1 MGQKSVMIKQ
11 NEGLGIF
18 LMVITTIVFAS
29 QDGLSKYL
37 ATEYN
42 VYMVVMI
49 RYWFFAAF
57 IMTISSR
64 KPGGVKQ
71 VAKTKTPLLQIFRS
85 LVLVAEMC
93 VTVLAFTLLGLA
105 ETHAIFASYPL
116 IIAMLSG
123 PILGEHVGWRRW
135 LAICVG
141 FFGILIILNPG
152 NGIFSPY
159 ALVPLAGAI
168 LFALYGLLTRYA
180 GQYDKSS
187 TSFFWTGTVGCIA
200 MTAIGL
206 NFWDP
211 VSQADW
217 SIMLILSASGMLG
230 HFLLIKCYEV
240 AEASAVQPFAYL
252 QLIWASL
259 IGVIIFGEKITTNVL
274 LGACII
280 VGAGLFTLW
289 RERKVS

>member
-1 MGQKSVMIKQ
+1 MTKQ
-11 NEGLGIF
+11 NERLGIL
-18 LMVITTIVFAS
+18 LMIITTIVFAS

-57 IMTISSR
+57 VISVSSQ
-64 KPGGVKQ
+64 KTGGIKR
-71 VAKTKTPLLQIFRS
+71 VAKTKSPILQICRS
-85 LVLVAEMC
+85 LILVAEMC
-93 VTVLAFTLLGLA
+93 ITILAFTLLGLA

-123 PILGEHVGWRRW
+123 PILGEYVGWRRW

-141 FFGILIILNPG
+141 FIGILIILNPG

-168 LFALYGLLTRYA
+168 LFALYGLLTRYV
-180 GQYDKSS
+180 GQYDNSS
-187 TSFFWTGTVGCIA
+187 TSFFWTGVVGSIA
-200 MTAIGL
+200 MTIIGL
-206 NFWDP
+206 NYWDP
-211 VSQADW
+211 VSKSDW
-217 SIMLILSASGMLG
+217 SIMLLLSASGVVG
-230 HFLLIKCYEV
+230 HYLLIKCYEV

-252 QLIWASL
+252 QLIWASM
-259 IGVIIFGEKITTNVL
+259 IGIIIFGEQITTNVL
-274 LGACII
+274 VGACII

>member
-1 MGQKSVMIKQ
+1 MTKQ
-11 NEGLGIF
+11 NERLGIL
-18 LMVITTIVFAS
+18 LMIITTIVFAS

-57 IMTISSR
+57 VISMSSR
-64 KPGGVKQ
+64 RTDGIKR
-71 VAKTKTPLLQIFRS
+71 VAKTKSPILQIFRS
-85 LVLVAEMC
+85 LILVAEMC
-93 VTVLAFTLLGLA
+93 ITILAFTLLGLA

-123 PILGEHVGWRRW
+123 PILGEYVGWRRW

-141 FFGILIILNPG
+141 FIGILIILNPG

-168 LFALYGLLTRYA
+168 LFALYGLLTRYV
-180 GQYDKSS
+180 GQYDNSS
-187 TSFFWTGTVGCIA
+187 TSFFWTGVVGSIA
-200 MTAIGL
+200 MTVVGL

-211 VSQADW
+211 VSKSDW
-217 SIMLILSASGMLG
+217 SIMLLLSASGVVG
-230 HFLLIKCYEV
+230 HYLLIKCYEV

-252 QLIWASL
+252 QLIWASM
-259 IGVIIFGEKITTNVL
+259 IGIIIFGEQITTNVL
-274 LGACII
+274 IGACII

>member
-1 MGQKSVMIKQ
+1 MTKQ
-11 NEGLGIF
+11 NERLGIL
-18 LMVITTIVFAS
+18 LMIITTIVFAS

-57 IMTISSR
+57 VISMSSQR
-64 KPGGVKQ
+64 TGGIKR
-71 VAKTKTPLLQIFRS
+71 VAKTKSPILQIFRS
-85 LVLVAEMC
+85 LILVAEMC
-93 VTVLAFTLLGLA
+93 ITILAFTLLGLA

-123 PILGEHVGWRRW
+123 PILGEYVGWRRW

-141 FFGILIILNPG
+141 FTGILIILNPG

-159 ALVPLAGAI
+159 ALVPLVGAI
-168 LFALYGLLTRYA
+168 LFALYGLLTRYV
-180 GQYDKSS
+180 GQYDNSS
-187 TSFFWTGTVGCIA
+187 TSFFWTGVVGSIA
-200 MTAIGL
+200 MTIIGL
-206 NFWDP
+206 NYWDP
-211 VSQADW
+211 VSKSDW
-217 SIMLILSASGMLG
+217 SIMLLLSASGVVG
-230 HFLLIKCYEV
+230 HYLLIKCYEV

-252 QLIWASL
+252 QLIWASM
-259 IGVIIFGEKITTNVL
+259 IGIIIFGEQITTNVL
-274 LGACII
+274 IGACII

>member
-1 MGQKSVMIKQ
+1 MTKQ
-11 NEGLGIF
+11 NERLGIL
-18 LMVITTIVFAS
+18 LMIITTIVFAS

-57 IMTISSR
+57 VISMSSR
-64 KPGGVKQ
+64 GTGGIKHI
-71 VAKTKTPLLQIFRS
+71 AKTKSPLLQIFRS
-85 LVLVAEMC
+85 LILVAEMC
-93 VTVLAFTLLGLA
+93 ITILAFTLLGLA

-123 PILGEHVGWRRW
+123 PILGEYVGWRRW
-135 LAICVG
+135 LAISVG
-141 FFGILIILNPG
+141 FIGILIILNPG

-168 LFALYGLLTRYA
+168 LFALYGLLTRYV
-180 GQYDKSS
+180 GQYDNSS
-187 TSFFWTGTVGCIA
+187 TSFFWTGVVGSIA
-200 MTAIGL
+200 MTVVGL

-211 VSQADW
+211 VSKSDW
-217 SIMLILSASGMLG
+217 SIMLLLSASGVVG
-230 HFLLIKCYEV
+230 HYLLIKCYEV

-252 QLIWASL
+252 QLIWASM
-259 IGVIIFGEKITTNVL
+259 IGIIIFEEQITTNVL
-274 LGACII
+274 IGACII

>member
-1 MGQKSVMIKQ
+1 MTKQ
-11 NEGLGIF
+11 NERLGIL
-18 LMVITTIVFAS
+18 LMIITTIVFAS

-57 IMTISSR
+57 VISVSSQ
-64 KPGGVKQ
+64 KTGGIKR
-71 VAKTKTPLLQIFRS
+71 VAKTKSPILQIFRS
-85 LVLVAEMC
+85 VILVAEMC
-93 VTVLAFTLLGLA
+93 ITILAFTLLGLA

-123 PILGEHVGWRRW
+123 PILGEYVGWRRW
-135 LAICVG
+135 LAISVG
-141 FFGILIILNPG
+141 FIGILIILNPG

-168 LFALYGLLTRYA
+168 LFALYGLLTRYV
-180 GQYDKSS
+180 GQYDSSS
-187 TSFFWTGTVGCIA
+187 TSFFWTGVVGSIA
-200 MTAIGL
+200 MTVVGL

-211 VSQADW
+211 VSKSDW
-217 SIMLILSASGMLG
+217 SIMLLLSASGVVG
-230 HFLLIKCYEV
+230 HYLLIKCYEV

-252 QLIWASL
+252 QLIWASM
-259 IGVIIFGEKITTNVL
+259 IGIIIFGEQITTNVL
-274 LGACII
+274 IGACII

>member
-1 MGQKSVMIKQ
+1 MTKQ
-11 NEGLGIF
+11 NERLGIL
-18 LMVITTIVFAS
+18 LMIITTIVFAS

-57 IMTISSR
+57 VISMSSR
-64 KPGGVKQ
+64 RTGGIKR
-71 VAKTKTPLLQIFRS
+71 VAKTKSPILQIFRS
-85 LVLVAEMC
+85 LILVAEMC
-93 VTVLAFTLLGLA
+93 ITILAFTLLGLA

-123 PILGEHVGWRRW
+123 PILGEYVGWRRW

-141 FFGILIILNPG
+141 FIGILIILNPG

-168 LFALYGLLTRYA
+168 LFAIYGLLTRYV
-180 GQYDKSS
+180 GQYDDSS
-187 TSFFWTGTVGCIA
+187 TSFYWTGVVGSIA
-200 MTAIGL
+200 MTVIGL

-211 VSQADW
+211 VSRSDW
-217 SIMLILSASGMLG
+217 SVMLLLSASGVVG
-230 HFLLIKCYEV
+230 HYLLIKCYEV
-240 AEASAVQPFAYL
+240 AEASAIQPFAYL
-252 QLIWASL
+252 QLIWASM
-259 IGVIIFGEKITTNVL
+259 IGIIIFGEQITTNVL
-274 LGACII
+274 IGACII

-289 RERKVS
+289 RERKES

>member
-1 MGQKSVMIKQ
+1 MTKQ
-11 NEGLGIF
+11 NERLGIL
-18 LMVITTIVFAS
+18 LMIITTIVFAS

-57 IMTISSR
+57 VISMSSR
-64 KPGGVKQ
+64 RTGGIKR
-71 VAKTKTPLLQIFRS
+71 VAKTKSPILQIFRS
-85 LVLVAEMC
+85 LILVAEMC
-93 VTVLAFTLLGLA
+93 ITILAFTLLGLA

-123 PILGEHVGWRRW
+123 PILGEYVGWRRW
-135 LAICVG
+135 LAISVG
-141 FFGILIILNPG
+141 FIGILIILNPG

-168 LFALYGLLTRYA
+168 LFALYGLLTRYV
-180 GQYDKSS
+180 GQYDNSS
-187 TSFFWTGTVGCIA
+187 TSFFWTGVVGSIA
-200 MTAIGL
+200 MTVIGL

-211 VSQADW
+211 VSRSDW
-217 SIMLILSASGMLG
+217 SIMLLLSASGVVG
-230 HFLLIKCYEV
+230 HYLLIKCYEV

-252 QLIWASL
+252 QLIWASM
-259 IGVIIFGEKITTNVL
+259 IGIIIFGEQITTNVL
-274 LGACII
+274 IGACII

>member
-1 MGQKSVMIKQ
+1 MINQ
-11 NEGLGIF
+11 NERLGIF

-57 IMTISSR
+57 VMTISSR

-85 LVLVAEMC
+85 LILVAEMC
-93 VTVLAFTLLGLA
+93 VTILAFTLLGLA

-180 GQYDKSS
+180 GQYDNSS
-187 TSFFWTGTVGCIA
+187 TSFFWTGIVGCIA

-211 VSQADW
+211 VSQGDW

-259 IGVIIFGEKITTNVL
+259 IGIIIFGEQITTNVL
-274 LGACII
+274 IGACII

>member
-1 MGQKSVMIKQ
+1 MTKQ
-11 NEGLGIF
+11 NERLGIL
-18 LMVITTIVFAS
+18 LMIITTIVFAS

-57 IMTISSR
+57 VISMSSR
-64 KPGGVKQ
+64 RTGGIKR
-71 VAKTKTPLLQIFRS
+71 VAKTKSPILQIFRS
-85 LVLVAEMC
+85 LILVAEVC

-123 PILGEHVGWRRW
+123 PILGEYVGWRRW
-135 LAICVG
+135 LAISVG
-141 FFGILIILNPG
+141 FIGILIILNPG

-168 LFALYGLLTRYA
+168 LFALYGLLTRYV
-180 GQYDKSS
+180 GQYDNSS
-187 TSFFWTGTVGCIA
+187 TSFFWTGVVGSIA
-200 MTAIGL
+200 MTVVGL

-211 VSQADW
+211 VSKSDW
-217 SIMLILSASGMLG
+217 SIMLLLSASGVVG
-230 HFLLIKCYEV
+230 HYLLIKCYEV

-252 QLIWASL
+252 QLIWASM
-259 IGVIIFGEKITTNVL
+259 IGIIIFGEQITTNVL
-274 LGACII
+274 IGACII

>member
-1 MGQKSVMIKQ
+1 MTKQ
-11 NEGLGIF
+11 NERLGIL
-18 LMVITTIVFAS
+18 LMIITTIVFAS

-57 IMTISSR
+57 VISMSSR
-64 KPGGVKQ
+64 RTGGIKR
-71 VAKTKTPLLQIFRS
+71 VAKTKSPILQIFRS
-85 LVLVAEMC
+85 LILVAEMC
-93 VTVLAFTLLGLA
+93 ITILAFTLLGLA

-123 PILGEHVGWRRW
+123 PILGEYVGWRRW

-141 FFGILIILNPG
+141 FIGILIILNPG

-168 LFALYGLLTRYA
+168 LFAIYGLLTRYV
-180 GQYDKSS
+180 GQYDDSS
-187 TSFFWTGTVGCIA
+187 TSFYWTGVVGSIA
-200 MTAIGL
+200 MTVIGL
-206 NFWDP
+206 NLWDP
-211 VSQADW
+211 VSRADW
-217 SIMLILSASGMLG
+217 SVMLLLSASGVVG
-230 HFLLIKCYEV
+230 HYLLIKCYEV
-240 AEASAVQPFAYL
+240 AEASAIQPFAYL
-252 QLIWASL
+252 QLIWASM
-259 IGVIIFGEKITTNVL
+259 IGIIIFGEQITTNVL
-274 LGACII
+274 IGACII

-289 RERKVS
+289 RERKVN

>member
-1 MGQKSVMIKQ
+1 MIKQ
-11 NEGLGIF
+11 NERLGIF

-57 IMTISSR
+57 VMTISSR

-85 LVLVAEMC
+85 LLLVAEMC
-93 VTVLAFTLLGLA
+93 VTILAFTLLGLA

-180 GQYDKSS
+180 GQYDNSS
-187 TSFFWTGTVGCIA
+187 TSFFWTGIIGCIA

-211 VSQADW
+211 VSRADW

-252 QLIWASL
+252 QLIWASI
-259 IGVIIFGEKITTNVL
+259 IGIIIFGEQITTNVFI
-274 LGACII
+274 GACII

>member
-1 MGQKSVMIKQ
+1 MIKQ
-11 NEGLGIF
+11 NERLGIF
-18 LMVITTIVFAS
+18 LMVTTTIVFAS

-64 KPGGVKQ
+64 KPGGIKQ

-152 NGIFSPY
+152 YGIFSPY

-180 GQYDKSS
+180 GQYDNSS
-187 TSFFWTGTVGCIA
+187 TSFFWTGIVGCIA

-230 HFLLIKCYEV
+230 HFLLIKCYEL

>member
-1 MGQKSVMIKQ
+1 MIKQ
-11 NEGLGIF
+11 NERLGIY
-18 LMVITTIVFAS
+18 LMVATTIVFAS

-64 KPGGVKQ
+64 KPGGIKQ

>member
-1 MGQKSVMIKQ
+1 MTKQ
-11 NEGLGIF
+11 NERLGIL
-18 LMVITTIVFAS
+18 LMIITTIVFAS

-57 IMTISSR
+57 VISMSSQR
-64 KPGGVKQ
+64 TGGIKR
-71 VAKTKTPLLQIFRS
+71 VAKTKSPILQIFRS
-85 LVLVAEMC
+85 LILVAEMC
-93 VTVLAFTLLGLA
+93 ITILAFTLLGLA

-123 PILGEHVGWRRW
+123 PILGEYVGWRRW
-135 LAICVG
+135 LAISVG
-141 FFGILIILNPG
+141 FIGILIILNPG

-168 LFALYGLLTRYA
+168 LFALYGLLTRYV
-180 GQYDKSS
+180 GQYDNSS
-187 TSFFWTGTVGCIA
+187 TSFFWTGVVGSIA
-200 MTAIGL
+200 MTIIGL
-206 NFWDP
+206 NYWDP
-211 VSQADW
+211 VSKSDW
-217 SIMLILSASGMLG
+217 SIMLLLSASGVVG
-230 HFLLIKCYEV
+230 HYLLIKCYEV

-252 QLIWASL
+252 QLIWASM
-259 IGVIIFGEKITTNVL
+259 IGIIIFGEQITTNVL
-274 LGACII
+274 IGACII

>member
-1 MGQKSVMIKQ
+1 MTKQ
-11 NEGLGIF
+11 NERLGIL
-18 LMVITTIVFAS
+18 LMIITTIVFAS

-57 IMTISSR
+57 VISMSSR
-64 KPGGVKQ
+64 GTGGIKHI
-71 VAKTKTPLLQIFRS
+71 AKTKSPLLQIFRS
-85 LVLVAEMC
+85 LILVAEMC
-93 VTVLAFTLLGLA
+93 ITILAFTLLGLA

-123 PILGEHVGWRRW
+123 PILGEYVGWRRW

-141 FFGILIILNPG
+141 FIGILIILNPG

-168 LFALYGLLTRYA
+168 LFALYGLLTRYV
-180 GQYDKSS
+180 GQYDNSS
-187 TSFFWTGTVGCIA
+187 TSFFWTGVVGSIA
-200 MTAIGL
+200 MTVVGL

-211 VSQADW
+211 VSKSDW
-217 SIMLILSASGMLG
+217 SIMLLLSASGVVG
-230 HFLLIKCYEV
+230 HYLLIKCYEV
-240 AEASAVQPFAYL
+240 AAVSYTHLTLP
-252 QLIWASL
+252 
-259 IGVIIFGEKITTNVL
+259 TTPYV
-274 LGACII
+274 
-280 VGAGLFTLW
+280 
-289 RERKVS
+289 

>member
-1 MGQKSVMIKQ
+1 MTKQ
-11 NEGLGIF
+11 NERLGIL
-18 LMVITTIVFAS
+18 LMIITTIVFAS

-57 IMTISSR
+57 VISMSSR
-64 KPGGVKQ
+64 RTGGIKR
-71 VAKTKTPLLQIFRS
+71 VAKTKSPILQIFRS
-85 LVLVAEMC
+85 VILVAEMC
-93 VTVLAFTLLGLA
+93 ITILAFTLLGLA

-123 PILGEHVGWRRW
+123 PILGEYVGWRRW
-135 LAICVG
+135 LAISVG
-141 FFGILIILNPG
+141 FIGILIILNPG

-168 LFALYGLLTRYA
+168 LFAIYGLLTRYV
-180 GQYDKSS
+180 GQYDDSS
-187 TSFFWTGTVGCIA
+187 TSFYWTGVVGSIA
-200 MTAIGL
+200 MTVIGL

-211 VSQADW
+211 VSRSDW
-217 SIMLILSASGMLG
+217 SVMLLLSASGVVG
-230 HFLLIKCYEV
+230 HYLLIKCYEV
-240 AEASAVQPFAYL
+240 AEASAIQPFAYL
-252 QLIWASL
+252 QLIWASI
-259 IGVIIFGEKITTNVL
+259 IGIIIFGEQITTNVL
-274 LGACII
+274 IGACII
-280 VGAGLFTLW
+280 LGAGLFTLW

>member
-1 MGQKSVMIKQ
+1 MIKQ
-11 NEGLGIF
+11 NERLGVF

-57 IMTISSR
+57 VMTISSR
-64 KPGGVKQ
+64 KPGGVNQ

-85 LVLVAEMC
+85 LILVTEMC
-93 VTVLAFTLLGLA
+93 VTILAFTLLGLA

-180 GQYDKSS
+180 GQYDNSS
-187 TSFFWTGTVGCIA
+187 TSFFWTGIVGCIA

-211 VSQADW
+211 VSQGDW

-259 IGVIIFGEKITTNVL
+259 IGIIVFGEQITTNVL
-274 LGACII
+274 IGACII

>member
-1 MGQKSVMIKQ
+1 MTKQ
-11 NEGLGIF
+11 NERLGIL
-18 LMVITTIVFAS
+18 LMIITTIVFAS
-29 QDGLSKYL
+29 RDGLSKYL

-57 IMTISSR
+57 VISMSSR
-64 KPGGVKQ
+64 RTGGIKRI
-71 VAKTKTPLLQIFRS
+71 AKTKSPILQIFRS
-85 LVLVAEMC
+85 VILVAEMC
-93 VTVLAFTLLGLA
+93 ITILAFTLLGLA

-123 PILGEHVGWRRW
+123 PILGEYVGWRRW
-135 LAICVG
+135 LAISVG
-141 FFGILIILNPG
+141 FIGILIILNPG

-168 LFALYGLLTRYA
+168 LFALYGLLTRYV
-180 GQYDKSS
+180 GQYDNSI
-187 TSFFWTGTVGCIA
+187 TSFFWTGVVGSIA
-200 MTAIGL
+200 MTVVGL

-211 VSQADW
+211 VSKSDW
-217 SIMLILSASGMLG
+217 SIMLLLSASGVVG
-230 HFLLIKCYEV
+230 HYLLIKCYEV

-252 QLIWASL
+252 QLIWASM
-259 IGVIIFGEKITTNVL
+259 IGIIIFGEQITTNVL
-274 LGACII
+274 IGACII

>member
-1 MGQKSVMIKQ
+1 MTKQ
-11 NEGLGIF
+11 NERLGIL
-18 LMVITTIVFAS
+18 LMIITTIVFAS

-49 RYWFFAAF
+49 RYWFFATF
-57 IMTISSR
+57 VISMSSQ
-64 KPGGVKQ
+64 KTGGIKR
-71 VAKTKTPLLQIFRS
+71 VAKTKSPILQIFRS
-85 LVLVAEMC
+85 LILVAEMC
-93 VTVLAFTLLGLA
+93 ITILAFTLLGLA

-123 PILGEHVGWRRW
+123 PILGEYVGWRRW

-141 FFGILIILNPG
+141 FIGILIILNPG

-168 LFALYGLLTRYA
+168 LFALYGLLTRYV
-180 GQYDKSS
+180 GQYDNSS
-187 TSFFWTGTVGCIA
+187 TSFFWTGVVGSIA
-200 MTAIGL
+200 MTIIGL
-206 NFWDP
+206 NYWDP
-211 VSQADW
+211 VSKSDW
-217 SIMLILSASGMLG
+217 SIMLLLSASGVVG
-230 HFLLIKCYEV
+230 HYLLIKCYEV

-252 QLIWASL
+252 QLIWASM
-259 IGVIIFGEKITTNVL
+259 IGVIIFGEQITTNVL
-274 LGACII
+274 IGACII

>member
-1 MGQKSVMIKQ
+1 MTKQ
-11 NEGLGIF
+11 NERLGIL
-18 LMVITTIVFAS
+18 LMIITTIVFAS

-57 IMTISSR
+57 VISMSSR
-64 KPGGVKQ
+64 RTGGIKR
-71 VAKTKTPLLQIFRS
+71 VAKTKSPILQIFRS
-85 LVLVAEMC
+85 VILVAEMC
-93 VTVLAFTLLGLA
+93 ITILAFTLLGLA

-116 IIAMLSG
+116 IIAMLSR
-123 PILGEHVGWRRW
+123 PILGEYVGWRRW
-135 LAICVG
+135 LAISVG
-141 FFGILIILNPG
+141 FIGILIILNPG

-168 LFALYGLLTRYA
+168 LFALYGLLTRYV
-180 GQYDKSS
+180 GQYDNSS
-187 TSFFWTGTVGCIA
+187 TSFFWTGVVGSIA
-200 MTAIGL
+200 MTVVGL

-211 VSQADW
+211 VSKSDW
-217 SIMLILSASGMLG
+217 SIMLLLSASGVVG
-230 HFLLIKCYEV
+230 HYLLIKCYEV

-252 QLIWASL
+252 QLIWASM
-259 IGVIIFGEKITTNVL
+259 IGIIIFGEQITTNVL
-274 LGACII
+274 IGACII

>member
-1 MGQKSVMIKQ
+1 MIKQ
-11 NEGLGIF
+11 NERLGIF

-57 IMTISSR
+57 VMTISSR

-85 LVLVAEMC
+85 LILVAEMC
-93 VTVLAFTLLGLA
+93 VTILAFTLLGLA

-180 GQYDKSS
+180 GQYDNSS
-187 TSFFWTGTVGCIA
+187 TSFFWTGIVGCIA

-252 QLIWASL
+252 QLIWASI
-259 IGVIIFGEKITTNVL
+259 IGIIIFGEQITTNVL
-274 LGACII
+274 IGACII

-289 RERKVS
+289 RERKIS

>member
-1 MGQKSVMIKQ
+1 MIKQ
-11 NEGLGIF
+11 NERLGIY
-18 LMVITTIVFAS
+18 LMVATTIVFAS

-64 KPGGVKQ
+64 KPGGLKQ
-71 VAKTKTPLLQIFRS
+71 IAKTKTPLLQIFRS

-180 GQYDKSS
+180 GQYDNSS
-187 TSFFWTGTVGCIA
+187 TSFFWTGIVGCIA

-274 LGACII
+274 LGASII

>member
-1 MGQKSVMIKQ
+1 MTKQ
-11 NEGLGIF
+11 NERLGIF
-18 LMVITTIVFAS
+18 LMIITTIVFAS

-57 IMTISSR
+57 VISMSSR
-64 KPGGVKQ
+64 RTGGIKR
-71 VAKTKTPLLQIFRS
+71 VAKTKSPILQIFRS
-85 LVLVAEMC
+85 LILVAEMC
-93 VTVLAFTLLGLA
+93 ITILAFTLLGLA

-123 PILGEHVGWRRW
+123 PILGEYVGWRRW

-141 FFGILIILNPG
+141 FIGILIILNPG

-168 LFALYGLLTRYA
+168 LFAIYGLLTRYV
-180 GQYDKSS
+180 GQYDDSS
-187 TSFFWTGTVGCIA
+187 TSFYWTGVVGSIA
-200 MTAIGL
+200 MTVIGL

-211 VSQADW
+211 VSRSDW
-217 SIMLILSASGMLG
+217 SVMLLLSASGVVG
-230 HFLLIKCYEV
+230 HYLLIKCYEV
-240 AEASAVQPFAYL
+240 AEASAIQPFAYL
-252 QLIWASL
+252 QLIWASM
-259 IGVIIFGEKITTNVL
+259 IGIIIFGEQITTNVL
-274 LGACII
+274 IGACII

>member
-1 MGQKSVMIKQ
+1 MIKQ
-11 NEGLGIF
+11 NERLGIF

-57 IMTISSR
+57 VMTISSR

-85 LVLVAEMC
+85 LLLVAEMC
-93 VTVLAFTLLGLA
+93 VTILAFTLLGLA

-116 IIAMLSG
+116 IVAMLSG
-123 PILGEHVGWRRW
+123 PILGERVGWRRW

-141 FFGILIILNPG
+141 FFGILIILTPG

-180 GQYDKSS
+180 GQYDNSS
-187 TSFFWTGTVGCIA
+187 TSFFWTGIIGCIA

-252 QLIWASL
+252 QLIWASI
-259 IGVIIFGEKITTNVL
+259 IGIIIFGEQITTNVFI
-274 LGACII
+274 GACII

>member
-1 MGQKSVMIKQ
+1 MTKQ
-11 NEGLGIF
+11 NERLGIL
-18 LMVITTIVFAS
+18 LMIITTIVFAS

-57 IMTISSR
+57 VISMSSR
-64 KPGGVKQ
+64 RTGGIKRI
-71 VAKTKTPLLQIFRS
+71 AKTKSPILQIFRS
-85 LVLVAEMC
+85 LILVAEMC
-93 VTVLAFTLLGLA
+93 ITILAFTLLGLA

-123 PILGEHVGWRRW
+123 PILGEYVGWRRW

-141 FFGILIILNPG
+141 FIGILIILNPG

-168 LFALYGLLTRYA
+168 LFAIYGLLTRYV
-180 GQYDKSS
+180 GQYDDSS
-187 TSFFWTGTVGCIA
+187 TSFYWTGVVGSIA
-200 MTAIGL
+200 MTVIGL

-211 VSQADW
+211 VSRSDW
-217 SIMLILSASGMLG
+217 SVMLLLSASGVVG
-230 HFLLIKCYEV
+230 HYLLIKCYEV
-240 AEASAVQPFAYL
+240 AEASAIQPFAYL
-252 QLIWASL
+252 QLIWASM
-259 IGVIIFGEKITTNVL
+259 IGIIIFGEQITTNVL
-274 LGACII
+274 IGACII

>member
-1 MGQKSVMIKQ
+1 MIKQ
-11 NEGLGIF
+11 NERLGIF

-57 IMTISSR
+57 VMTTSSR

-85 LVLVAEMC
+85 LILVTEVC
-93 VTVLAFTLLGLA
+93 VTILAFTLLGLA

-141 FFGILIILNPG
+141 FSGILIILNPG

-180 GQYDKSS
+180 GQYDNSS
-187 TSFFWTGTVGCIA
+187 TSFFWTGIVGCIA

-211 VSQADW
+211 VSQGDW

-259 IGVIIFGEKITTNVL
+259 IGVIIFGEQITTNVL
-274 LGACII
+274 IGACII

>member
-1 MGQKSVMIKQ
+1 MTKQ
-11 NEGLGIF
+11 NERLGIL
-18 LMVITTIVFAS
+18 LMIITTIVFAS

-57 IMTISSR
+57 VISMSSR
-64 KPGGVKQ
+64 RTGGIKHI
-71 VAKTKTPLLQIFRS
+71 AKTKSPLLQIFRS
-85 LVLVAEMC
+85 LILVAEMC
-93 VTVLAFTLLGLA
+93 ITILAFTLLGLA

-123 PILGEHVGWRRW
+123 PILGEYVGWRRW
-135 LAICVG
+135 LAISVG
-141 FFGILIILNPG
+141 FIGILIILNPG

-168 LFALYGLLTRYA
+168 LFALYGLLTRYV
-180 GQYDKSS
+180 GQYDNSS
-187 TSFFWTGTVGCIA
+187 TSFFWTGVVGSIA
-200 MTAIGL
+200 MTVVGL

-211 VSQADW
+211 VSKSDW
-217 SIMLILSASGMLG
+217 SIMLLLSASGVVG
-230 HFLLIKCYEV
+230 HYLLIKCYEV

-252 QLIWASL
+252 QLIWASM
-259 IGVIIFGEKITTNVL
+259 IGIIIFGEQITTNVL
-274 LGACII
+274 IGACII

>member
-1 MGQKSVMIKQ
+1 MIKQ
-11 NEGLGIF
+11 HERLGILF
-18 LMVITTIVFAS
+18 MVTTTIVFAS

>member
-1 MGQKSVMIKQ
+1 MIKQ
-11 NEGLGIF
+11 NERLGIF

-57 IMTISSR
+57 VMTISSR

-85 LVLVAEMC
+85 LILVAEMC

-211 VSQADW
+211 VSQGDW

-252 QLIWASL
+252 QLIWASI
-259 IGVIIFGEKITTNVL
+259 IGIIIFGEQITTNVL
-274 LGACII
+274 IGACII

>member
-1 MGQKSVMIKQ
+1 MIKQ
-11 NEGLGIF
+11 NERLGIF
-18 LMVITTIVFAS
+18 LMVTTTIVFAS

-64 KPGGVKQ
+64 KPGGIKQ

-123 PILGEHVGWRRW
+123 PILGEHIGWRRW

-152 NGIFSPY
+152 YGIFSPY

-180 GQYDKSS
+180 GQYDNSS
-187 TSFFWTGTVGCIA
+187 TSFFWTGIVGCIA

-240 AEASAVQPFAYL
+240 AEASTVQPFAYL

>member
-1 MGQKSVMIKQ
+1 MIKQ
-11 NEGLGIF
+11 NERLGIF

-57 IMTISSR
+57 VITISSR

-85 LVLVAEMC
+85 LLLVAEMC
-93 VTVLAFTLLGLA
+93 VTILAFTLLGLA

-180 GQYDKSS
+180 GQYDNSS
-187 TSFFWTGTVGCIA
+187 TSFFWTGVVGCIA

-252 QLIWASL
+252 QLIWASI
-259 IGVIIFGEKITTNVL
+259 IGIIIFGEQITTNVL
-274 LGACII
+274 IGACII

>member
-1 MGQKSVMIKQ
+1 MTKQ
-11 NEGLGIF
+11 NERLGIL
-18 LMVITTIVFAS
+18 LMIITTIVFAS

-57 IMTISSR
+57 VISVSSQ
-64 KPGGVKQ
+64 KTGGIKR
-71 VAKTKTPLLQIFRS
+71 VAKTKSPILQIFRS
-85 LVLVAEMC
+85 LILVAEMC
-93 VTVLAFTLLGLA
+93 ITILAFTLLGLA

-123 PILGEHVGWRRW
+123 PILGEYVGWRRW

-141 FFGILIILNPG
+141 FIGILIILNPG

-159 ALVPLAGAI
+159 ALVTLVGAI
-168 LFALYGLLTRYA
+168 LFALYGLLTRYV
-180 GQYDKSS
+180 GQYDNSS
-187 TSFFWTGTVGCIA
+187 TSFFWTGVVGSIA
-200 MTAIGL
+200 MTVVGL

-211 VSQADW
+211 VSKSDW
-217 SIMLILSASGMLG
+217 SIMLLLSASGVVG
-230 HFLLIKCYEV
+230 HYLLIKCYEV

-252 QLIWASL
+252 QLIWASM
-259 IGVIIFGEKITTNVL
+259 IGIIIFGEQITTNVL
-274 LGACII
+274 IGACII

>member
-1 MGQKSVMIKQ
+1 MIKQ
-11 NEGLGIF
+11 NERLGIF

-37 ATEYN
+37 AAEYN

-57 IMTISSR
+57 VMTISSR

-85 LVLVAEMC
+85 LILVTEMC
-93 VTVLAFTLLGLA
+93 VTILAFTLLGLA

-180 GQYDKSS
+180 GQYDNSS
-187 TSFFWTGTVGCIA
+187 TSFFWTGIVGCIA

-280 VGAGLFTLW
+280 VVAGLFTLW

>member
-1 MGQKSVMIKQ
+1 MIKQ
-11 NEGLGIF
+11 NERLGIL
-18 LMVITTIVFAS
+18 LMVTTTIVFAS

-57 IMTISSR
+57 VMTISSR

-85 LVLVAEMC
+85 LILVAEMC
-93 VTVLAFTLLGLA
+93 VTILAFTLLGLA

-180 GQYDKSS
+180 GQYDNSS
-187 TSFFWTGTVGCIA
+187 TSFFWTGIVGCIA

-211 VSQADW
+211 VSQGDW

-259 IGVIIFGEKITTNVL
+259 IGIIIFGEQITTNVL
-274 LGACII
+274 IGACII

>member
-1 MGQKSVMIKQ
+1 MTKQ
-11 NEGLGIF
+11 NERLGIL
-18 LMVITTIVFAS
+18 LMIITTIVFAS

-57 IMTISSR
+57 VISMSSR
-64 KPGGVKQ
+64 RTGGIKR
-71 VAKTKTPLLQIFRS
+71 VAKTKSPILQIFRS
-85 LVLVAEMC
+85 LILVAEMC
-93 VTVLAFTLLGLA
+93 ITILAFTLLGLA

-123 PILGEHVGWRRW
+123 PILGEYVGWRRW

-141 FFGILIILNPG
+141 FIGILIILNPG

-168 LFALYGLLTRYA
+168 LFAIYGLLTRYV
-180 GQYDKSS
+180 GQYDDSS
-187 TSFFWTGTVGCIA
+187 TSFYWTGVVGSIA
-200 MTAIGL
+200 MTVIGL

-211 VSQADW
+211 VSRSDW
-217 SIMLILSASGMLG
+217 SVMLLLSASGVVG
-230 HFLLIKCYEV
+230 HYLLIKCYEV
-240 AEASAVQPFAYL
+240 AEASAIQPFAYL
-252 QLIWASL
+252 QLIWASM
-259 IGVIIFGEKITTNVL
+259 IGIIIFGEKITTNVL
-274 LGACII
+274 IGACII

>member
-1 MGQKSVMIKQ
+1 MTKQ
-11 NEGLGIF
+11 NERLGIL
-18 LMVITTIVFAS
+18 LMIITTIVFAS

-57 IMTISSR
+57 VISMSSR
-64 KPGGVKQ
+64 RTGGIKR
-71 VAKTKTPLLQIFRS
+71 VAKTKSPILQIFRS
-85 LVLVAEMC
+85 LILVAEMC
-93 VTVLAFTLLGLA
+93 ITILAFTLLGLA

-123 PILGEHVGWRRW
+123 PILGEYVGWRRW

-141 FFGILIILNPG
+141 FIGILIILNPG

-168 LFALYGLLTRYA
+168 LFALYGLLTRYV
-180 GQYDKSS
+180 GQYDSSS
-187 TSFFWTGTVGCIA
+187 TSFFWTGVVGSIA
-200 MTAIGL
+200 MTVVGL

-211 VSQADW
+211 VSKSDW
-217 SIMLILSASGMLG
+217 SIMLLLSASGVVG
-230 HFLLIKCYEV
+230 HYLLIKCYEV

-252 QLIWASL
+252 QLIWASM
-259 IGVIIFGEKITTNVL
+259 IGIIIFGEQITTNVL
-274 LGACII
+274 IGACII

>member
-1 MGQKSVMIKQ
+1 MTKQ
-11 NEGLGIF
+11 NERLGIL
-18 LMVITTIVFAS
+18 LMIITTIVFAS

-42 VYMVVMI
+42 VNMVVMI

-57 IMTISSR
+57 VISVSSQ
-64 KPGGVKQ
+64 KTGGIKH
-71 VAKTKTPLLQIFRS
+71 VAKTKFPILQIFRS

-93 VTVLAFTLLGLA
+93 ITILAFTLLGLA

-123 PILGEHVGWRRW
+123 PILGEYVGWRRW
-135 LAICVG
+135 VAICVG
-141 FFGILIILNPG
+141 FIGILIILNPG

-159 ALVPLAGAI
+159 ALVPLVGAI
-168 LFALYGLLTRYA
+168 LFALYGLLTRYVS
-180 GQYDKSS
+180 QYDNSS
-187 TSFFWTGTVGCIA
+187 TSFFWTGVVGSIA
-200 MTAIGL
+200 MTIIGL
-206 NFWDP
+206 NYWDP
-211 VSQADW
+211 VSKSDW
-217 SIMLILSASGMLG
+217 SIMLLLSASGVVG
-230 HFLLIKCYEV
+230 HYLLIKCYEV

-252 QLIWASL
+252 QLIWASM
-259 IGVIIFGEKITTNVL
+259 IGIIIFGEQITTNVL
-274 LGACII
+274 IGACII

>member
-1 MGQKSVMIKQ
+1 MTKQ
-11 NEGLGIF
+11 NERLGIL
-18 LMVITTIVFAS
+18 LMIITTIVFAS

-57 IMTISSR
+57 VISMSSR
-64 KPGGVKQ
+64 RTGGIKR
-71 VAKTKTPLLQIFRS
+71 VAKTKSPILQIFRS
-85 LVLVAEMC
+85 VILVAEMC
-93 VTVLAFTLLGLA
+93 ITILAFTLLGLA

-123 PILGEHVGWRRW
+123 PILGEYVGWRRW

-141 FFGILIILNPG
+141 FIGILIILNPG

-168 LFALYGLLTRYA
+168 LFALYGLLTRYV
-180 GQYDKSS
+180 GQFDNSS
-187 TSFFWTGTVGCIA
+187 TSFFWTGVVGSIA
-200 MTAIGL
+200 MTVIGL

-211 VSQADW
+211 VSRSDW
-217 SIMLILSASGMLG
+217 SIMLLLSASGVVG
-230 HFLLIKCYEV
+230 HYLLIKCYEV

-252 QLIWASL
+252 QLIWASM
-259 IGVIIFGEKITTNVL
+259 IGIIIFGEQITTNVL
-274 LGACII
+274 IGACII

>member
-1 MGQKSVMIKQ
+1 MTKQ
-11 NEGLGIF
+11 NERLGIL
-18 LMVITTIVFAS
+18 LMIITTIVFAS

-57 IMTISSR
+57 VISMSSR
-64 KPGGVKQ
+64 RTGGIKR
-71 VAKTKTPLLQIFRS
+71 VAKTKSPILQIFRS
-85 LVLVAEMC
+85 LILVAEMC
-93 VTVLAFTLLGLA
+93 ITILAFTLLGLA

-123 PILGEHVGWRRW
+123 PILGEYVGWRRW

-141 FFGILIILNPG
+141 FIGILIILNPG

-168 LFALYGLLTRYA
+168 LFAIYGLLTRYV
-180 GQYDKSS
+180 GQYDDSS
-187 TSFFWTGTVGCIA
+187 TSFYWTGVVGSIA
-200 MTAIGL
+200 MTVIGL

-211 VSQADW
+211 VSRSDW
-217 SIMLILSASGMLG
+217 SVLLLLSASGVVG
-230 HFLLIKCYEV
+230 HYLLIKCYEV

-252 QLIWASL
+252 QLIWASM
-259 IGVIIFGEKITTNVL
+259 IGIIIFGEQITTNVL
-274 LGACII
+274 IGACII

>member
-1 MGQKSVMIKQ
+1 MTKQ
-11 NEGLGIF
+11 NERLGIL
-18 LMVITTIVFAS
+18 LMIITTIVFAS

-57 IMTISSR
+57 VISMSSR
-64 KPGGVKQ
+64 RTGGIKR
-71 VAKTKTPLLQIFRS
+71 VAKTKSPILQIFRS
-85 LVLVAEMC
+85 VILVAEMC
-93 VTVLAFTLLGLA
+93 ITILAFTLLGLA

-123 PILGEHVGWRRW
+123 PILGEYVGWRRW
-135 LAICVG
+135 LAISVG
-141 FFGILIILNPG
+141 FIGILIILNPG

-168 LFALYGLLTRYA
+168 LFAIYGLLTRYV
-180 GQYDKSS
+180 GQYDDSS
-187 TSFFWTGTVGCIA
+187 TSFYWTGVVGSIA
-200 MTAIGL
+200 MTVIGL

-211 VSQADW
+211 VSRSDW
-217 SIMLILSASGMLG
+217 SVMLLLSASGVIG
-230 HFLLIKCYEV
+230 HYLLIKCYEV
-240 AEASAVQPFAYL
+240 AEASAIQPFAYL
-252 QLIWASL
+252 QLIWASM
-259 IGVIIFGEKITTNVL
+259 IGIIIFGEQITTNVL
-274 LGACII
+274 IGACII